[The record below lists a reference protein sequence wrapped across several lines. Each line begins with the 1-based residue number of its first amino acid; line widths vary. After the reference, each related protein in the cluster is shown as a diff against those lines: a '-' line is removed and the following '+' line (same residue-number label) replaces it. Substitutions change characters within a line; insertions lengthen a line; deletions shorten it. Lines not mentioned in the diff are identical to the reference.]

1 MSIVIS
7 KIKELEFIFRR
18 ILIEGNLG
26 ILQNSNIL
34 LYEKDELPLSK
45 ITNICNKIIQNTS
58 LAQMTDSSLFQ
69 DLLEASRV
77 AAKFVRLTRTR
88 SENADLEEMNR
99 DDEKSDLM
107 NQEQPIENEEESES
121 AGTDNENEDRI
132 EENVLE

>member
-1 MSIVIS
+1 
-7 KIKELEFIFRR
+7 
-18 ILIEGNLG
+18 
-26 ILQNSNIL
+26 
-34 LYEKDELPLSK
+34 
-45 ITNICNKIIQNTS
+45 
-58 LAQMTDSSLFQ
+58 MTDSSLFQ

>member
-34 LYEKDELPLSK
+34 LYERDELPLSK